1 MSSESRGYKLKE
13 RARRQEETCQRI
25 AAATAE
31 LHEEVGPARTT
42 IAEIARRAGVQRPT
56 VYNNFPRERELFAAC
71 QAHFF
76 SQHPLPDP
84 SAALAIED
92 PAARAQALLTLFYGW
107 YRETA
112 AMTGKIQ
119 RDRRLLPELDAL
131 LSAGADPLLDGMAAR
146 LAAGFR
152 PRGKRAA
159 RARAVL
165 RLALDFATW
174 ERLSGEGL
182 GDAEAAALMAAA
194 AQSSAAKPSSS

>member
-1 MSSESRGYKLKE
+1 MSTESRTYELKA
-13 RARRQEETCQRI
+13 RAKRQQETRERI

-31 LHEEVGPARTT
+31 LHQEVGPAKTT

-56 VYNNFPRERELFAAC
+56 VYNNFPEERELYAAC

-76 SQHPLPDP
+76 GQHPLPDP
-84 SAALAIED
+84 SAALALAD
-92 PAARAQALLTLFYGW
+92 PAARAEAVLTIFYGW

-112 AMTGKIQ
+112 AMTGKVQ

-131 LSAGADPLLDGMAAR
+131 LAEGADPLLDGMAAE

-152 PRGKRAA
+152 LRGKRATRS
-159 RARAVL
+159 RAAL

-174 ERLSGEGL
+174 ERLDREGL

-194 AQSSAAKPSSS
+194 ATA